1 MDIYMFGISHESA
14 PLEVRERLSFTQKK
28 QQRLL
33 QFITENIA
41 NEAVIVSTCNRCEF
55 YLAGDVNEYEFKEYL
70 EELSGGSLS
79 EYLTVLKNDECAQHL
94 MLTATGLKSMI
105 LGEDQILGQV
115 KDAHEK
121 SRQGGFCSVYLN
133 TLFRIA
139 VTAAKRVKT
148 DTLLSK
154 TSVSAATISVKLC
167 RNLLGSSENK
177 KALVI
182 GASGKTGS
190 IIARDLVSLADVDV
204 YITSRNHNA
213 LGTINTIDGTTVIPY
228 EDRYEALDVFDAVFS
243 ASSSPHLT
251 IEKERA
257 KNALKTRKKRV
268 FMDLAMP
275 RDISVYEDELTICKN
290 IDNLREIAEQNSAL
304 KLGEIG
310 AAKEIIKKYKDEF
323 CIWKLFYD
331 NRALFE
337 ASEKKIENTRGKDIF
352 RRNIYR
358 LKSENNYTKFKDFII
373 GLKEGLYEY

>member
-1 MDIYMFGISHESA
+1 MNIYMFGISHENA

-28 QQRLL
+28 QQQILR
-33 QFITENIA
+33 FITENFA
-41 NEAVIVSTCNRCEF
+41 NEAVLVSTCNRCEF
-55 YLAGDVNEYEFKEYL
+55 YLAGDVTVREFKEYL
-70 EELSGGSLS
+70 EKLSGGSLS
-79 EYLTVLKNDECAQHL
+79 KYLTVLKNDECAQHL
-94 MLTATGLKSMI
+94 MLTAAGLKSMV
-105 LGEDQILGQV
+105 LGEDQILGQI

-121 SRQGGFCSVYLN
+121 SRQNGFCSVYLN

-148 DTLLSK
+148 DTMLSK

-167 RNLLGSSENK
+167 RDLLGGLENK

-190 IIARDLVSLADVDV
+190 IIAKDLVSLSEVDV
-204 YITSRNHNA
+204 YITSRNHNKS
-213 LGTINTIDGTTVIPY
+213 GTLNIIDNTTVIPY
-228 EDRYEALDVFDAVFS
+228 ENRYEMLDMFDAVFS
-243 ASSSPHLT
+243 ASASPHLT
-251 IEKERA
+251 IEKDKA

-275 RDISVYEDELTICKN
+275 RDISVYEDEFTICKN
-290 IDNLREIAEQNSAL
+290 IDNLREIAEQNNAL
-304 KLGEIG
+304 KLSEIG

-331 NRALFE
+331 NRTLFD
-337 ASEKKIENTRGKDIF
+337 ASEKKIEHTRGKELF

-358 LKSENNYTKFKDFII
+358 LKSENNYIKFKNFII
-373 GLKEGLYEY
+373 GLKEGVYEY